1 MGEQTGSY
9 GYTAQLTHP
18 PGGLL
23 LGGVSVVPLRVPG
36 PESLGNLLTDAP
48 LMACFPSLS
57 RFAPTLLCFW
67 DQPPNRLPAP
77 QFFSQTLLLS
87 TRLGQ
92 CLSKLGS
99 TMPVPEPTN
108 IL

>member
-1 MGEQTGSY
+1 M
-9 GYTAQLTHP
+9 L
-18 PGGLL
+18 
-23 LGGVSVVPLRVPG
+23 PLRVPG

-48 LMACFPSLS
+48 LMACLPSLS
-57 RFAPTLLCFW
+57 RFAPTLWCFW

-77 QFFSQTLLLS
+77 QFFSQTLPLS

-99 TMPVPEPTN
+99 TMPVPEPT
-108 IL
+108 IYHASPRTHEHPPDYGY